1 MKKSVYTLFLLFVFI
16 FLFCQCET
24 ARAQYDASSFYITKR
39 LSANGET
46 KLSYA
51 FPINSNFMK
60 QNFSNDE
67 VMKYKFFLVT
77 YIGALARK
85 YKEKETDGVRVSE
98 VTYFEDV
105 DALGFSILFENNKK
119 QKIFFEN
126 SENTIN
132 TDEKIIKKGIFLQKI
147 IFEIDFP
154 IKDKESAEDFQSIC
168 LLSID
173 AWAKECKISAEKK
186 DKIVQKI
193 LKSVFV
199 YDFSMENGVFKS
211 KKMYKENGFTHNVFE
226 KNLDDIER
234 DEKITF
240 YVQLI
245 NKANIYIAV
254 TILTCLGVAAA
265 IVIIKIKEKRQK

>member
-1 MKKSVYTLFLLFVFI
+1 
-16 FLFCQCET
+16 
-24 ARAQYDASSFYITKR
+24 
-39 LSANGET
+39 
-46 KLSYA
+46 
-51 FPINSNFMK
+51 MK

-98 VTYFEDV
+98 VTYIEDV

-154 IKDKESAEDFQSIC
+154 IKDKESAEDLQSIC

-211 KKMYKENGFTHNVFE
+211 KNMYKENGFTHNVFE